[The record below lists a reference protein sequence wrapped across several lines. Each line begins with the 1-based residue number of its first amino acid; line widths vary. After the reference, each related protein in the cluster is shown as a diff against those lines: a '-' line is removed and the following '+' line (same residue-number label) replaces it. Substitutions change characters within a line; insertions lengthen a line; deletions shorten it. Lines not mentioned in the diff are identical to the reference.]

1 MLFFENIKFLSEK
14 LHFFL
19 IFEIESDRKSANK
32 LKGKGVLEKQRK
44 RMQHFN
50 LFVVIQMKERKWTDI
65 QTFFIVV

>member
-1 MLFFENIKFLSEK
+1 MLFLKTSSFCQKNCI
-14 LHFFL
+14 FFL
-19 IFEIESDRKSANK
+19 YFEIESDRKSANK